1 MFVCVISMH
10 SADPAEESSSN
21 ADDDGHADIA
31 DNTVQSVDMSEQL
44 QTYGCSHYQR
54 KCLLVV

>member
-1 MFVCVISMH
+1 MH